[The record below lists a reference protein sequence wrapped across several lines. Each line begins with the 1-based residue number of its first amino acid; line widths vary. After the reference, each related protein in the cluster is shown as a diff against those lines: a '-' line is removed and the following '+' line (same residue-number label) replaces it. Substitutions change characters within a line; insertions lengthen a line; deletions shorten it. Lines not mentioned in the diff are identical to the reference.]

1 MRLWKTDSKK
11 SWVIKSIGSGQRAC
25 AAIHIFACVCRLCG
39 LDLPDTKPSGLSV
52 MVLFTRDFR
61 IHSVCA
67 V

>member
-11 SWVIKSIGSGQRAC
+11 SSWVIKSTGSGQRVC

-39 LDLPDTKPSGLSV
+39 LDLPDTKPLSV